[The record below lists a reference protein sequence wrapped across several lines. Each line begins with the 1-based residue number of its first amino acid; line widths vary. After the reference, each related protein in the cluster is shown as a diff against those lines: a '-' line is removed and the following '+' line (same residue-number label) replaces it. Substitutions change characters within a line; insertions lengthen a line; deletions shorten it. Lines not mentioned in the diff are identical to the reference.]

1 MPHSPA
7 VRGTEAEH
15 AGQKAAGTGR
25 PVGGF
30 AARTAGRLAAIGMI
44 FGVWWYYT
52 RPGHVSSLVLP
63 PPGPVLRALP
73 SLLESAAFRSALA
86 TTTVEVLLA
95 FALSVGAGMVI
106 GVAVGSS
113 RHWSEVIRPLLVWG
127 QTVPIILLFPLCLLI
142 FGVGSGSKIVFAG
155 VYGAFPAAL
164 STLTALSDCPDSLRL
179 MARSFGASRATIRL
193 KIEFGNAWPVI
204 VSGLRLAAA
213 LDMIGVLAGQMLGST
228 SGLGYQIINAENTF
242 HTIQVYDLMI
252 AVALVVLVFNGLIT
266 AIETGLVNRAHIR
279 RWLLHRGPAHRIAG
293 PAATRESAAVPAEIS
308 LPGLASPAAAAR
320 GGARD
325 TGRGP
330 VR

>member
-1 MPHSPA
+1 MPRSPGG
-7 VRGTEAEH
+7 RGTDGESGGRKA
-15 AGQKAAGTGR
+15 AAGTARPLGR
-25 PVGGF
+25 F
-30 AARTAGRLAAIGMI
+30 AARTAVRLAAAGVIL
-44 FGVWWYYT
+44 GVWWYYT

-73 SLLESAAFRSALA
+73 SLLGSTAFRSALV

-95 FALSVGAGMVI
+95 FAVSVGAGMVI
-106 GVAVGSS
+106 GVAVGMS
-113 RHWSEVIRPLLVWG
+113 RHWSEVVRPLLVWG
-127 QTVPIILLFPLCLLI
+127 QTVPIILLYPLCLLI

-193 KIEFGNAWPVI
+193 KVELGNAWPVI

-228 SGLGYQIINAENTF
+228 SGLGYQILSAENTF
-242 HTIQVYDLMI
+242 RTVQVYDLVI

-266 AIETGLVNRAHIR
+266 ALEAALVNRVHIR
-279 RWLLHRGPAHRIAG
+279 RWLVHRGPARHVARPSIG
-293 PAATRESAAVPAEIS
+293 GEPAPVPTHVGS
-308 LPGLASPAAAAR
+308 STSSGPAAAASLAPR
-320 GGARD
+320 VEHR
-325 TGRGP
+325 
-330 VR
+330 